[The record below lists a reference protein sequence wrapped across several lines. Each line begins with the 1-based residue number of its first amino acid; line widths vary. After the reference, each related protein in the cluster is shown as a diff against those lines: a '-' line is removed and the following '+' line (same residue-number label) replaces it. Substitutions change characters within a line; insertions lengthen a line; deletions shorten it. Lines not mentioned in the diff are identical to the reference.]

1 MEPVKTN
8 FANFYVSLHIGCQNY
23 GELDDPEFAQVK
35 ESHNDVDK
43 LMKHFK

>member
-1 MEPVKTN
+1 MESAKTN
-8 FANFYVSLHIGCQNY
+8 FANYYVSLHIGCENY
-23 GELDDPEFAQVK
+23 QELEDAEFKQVK